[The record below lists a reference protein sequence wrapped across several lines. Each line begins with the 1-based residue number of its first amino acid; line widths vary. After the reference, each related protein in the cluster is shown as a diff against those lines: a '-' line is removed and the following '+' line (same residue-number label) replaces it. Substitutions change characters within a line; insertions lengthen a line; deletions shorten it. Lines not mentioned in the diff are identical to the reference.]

1 GRSPGSILFLR
12 IRICAVEMLPSR
24 FSQSELRVSTTSTFT
39 CSQYGLLS
47 VSVEPPPDLDENI
60 EHPASSKIPSIEQKR
75 ITSDPL
81 IKPKTGVPA
90 AHGPALTVLRQRVS
104 GSKMPRRCPIG
115 KPAGDCIDASSNGSG
130 AAPRHGHRRE
140 LRDREGPGDGVCAG
154 RPSAAPDL
162 APYRADGRPAG
173 GHGLPAGRCRRLRG
187 DHGRRRRRYRRTRA

>member
-1 GRSPGSILFLR
+1 PRRSSDL
-12 IRICAVEMLPSR
+12 
-24 FSQSELRVSTTSTFT
+24 SELRVSTTSTFT

-47 VSVEPPPDLDENI
+47 VSVEVPPDLDENI

-90 AHGPALTVLRQRVS
+90 AHGPALPVLRQRVS
-104 GSKMPRRCPIG
+104 GSKMPRRRPIG
-115 KPAGDCIDASSNGSG
+115 KPAGDCIDASSN
-130 AAPRHGHRRE
+130 APRHGHRRE

-187 DHGRRRRRYRRTRA
+187 DHGRP